1 MATAL
6 YSNPPLADFVL
17 SEASGQRSRDNVHV
31 RQSGTEVKSGALLV
45 ADTVG
50 SVAFAM
56 DAGATGN
63 PTISAATASALA
75 AEGGYTVTF
84 TTATAFK
91 VSTPAGVQL
100 GTGTLGAAFSQAG
113 LGFTLTAGGT
123 AAVAGDKATLDV
135 VPADDSY
142 LPYAGT
148 GTAVAILYNYLP
160 AATGL
165 KAAVAFTQDCEVK
178 RAALTGLTA
187 AAEDDLRK
195 VGIKVRDAV
204 GVAGVHTPAL

>member
-6 YSNPPLADFVL
+6 TSNPPLVDFVL

-31 RQSGTEVKSGALLV
+31 RQSGAAVKSGALLI

-50 SVAFAM
+50 AVVFAM
-56 DAGATGN
+56 GAASTGN
-63 PTISAATASALA
+63 PTISATTASALA
-75 AEGGYTVTF
+75 SEGVYDVVF
-84 TTATAFK
+84 TSATAFTVK
-91 VSTPAGVQL
+91 DPAGVQI
-100 GTGTLGAAFSQAG
+100 GTGTLGVAFSQAG
-113 LGFTLTAGGT
+113 LGFTLTAGGN
-123 AAVAGDKATLDV
+123 AAVAGDVATLDV

-142 LPYAGT
+142 QAYAGT
-148 GTAVAILYNYLP
+148 GTAVAILYTALP

-195 VGIKVRDAV
+195 VGIKVRDAA
-204 GVAGVHTPAL
+204 GVAGIHTPAL